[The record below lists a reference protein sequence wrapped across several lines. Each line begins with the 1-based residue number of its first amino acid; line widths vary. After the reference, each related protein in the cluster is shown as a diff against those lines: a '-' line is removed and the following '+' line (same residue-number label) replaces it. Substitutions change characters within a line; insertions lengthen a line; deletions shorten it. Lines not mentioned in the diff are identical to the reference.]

1 MTNREVAAIRRRIDN
16 IVEAIH
22 ARKLADLKQLY
33 TADVVSF
40 DVEPPLQ
47 HEGIEA
53 KLANWS
59 HAFSVFENANYEVRD
74 LTVEV
79 SGDVAIGHAFARISG
94 TLRNGSV
101 TDGMWVRV
109 SYGFRKVDG
118 AWLIAHDHVSV
129 PLDIASGNGIVDLEP
144 EPGTEGIRS

>member
-1 MTNREVAAIRRRIDN
+1 MANHEEAAIRRQIDN
-16 IVEAIH
+16 IIEAVR
-22 ARKLADLKQLY
+22 AQDLEGLKQLY

-47 HEGIEA
+47 HVGIEA

-59 HAFSVFENANYEVRD
+59 HAFSVFESTTYEVRD
-74 LTVEV
+74 LTVEL

-94 TLRNGSV
+94 TLRNGTV
-101 TDGMWVRV
+101 TNGMWVRV
-109 SYGFRKVDG
+109 TYGCRKVDG

-144 EPGTEGIRS
+144 ELGTEVR